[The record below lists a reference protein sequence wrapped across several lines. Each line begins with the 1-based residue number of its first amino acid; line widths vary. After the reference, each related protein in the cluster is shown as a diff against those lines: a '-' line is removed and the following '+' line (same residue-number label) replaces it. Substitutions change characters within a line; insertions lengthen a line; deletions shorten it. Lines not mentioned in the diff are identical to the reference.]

1 MSRRSSMLDGF
12 AYGVLNEILAGF
24 RGRNGYAKPSR
35 YEVILYPPS
44 GARGTKSKSSGA
56 LSNIWAQLM
65 RKQVGGG
72 QARNVGL
79 RCSQISFPGRTLD
92 TTPDTNIYGPTR
104 DIVQGYSY
112 ANITGIF
119 QLSSDLREK
128 EFFESWQRLAFDP
141 QDWSLGYF
149 DDYAGQLEIF
159 QLDEEDR
166 RKNGVRLIE
175 CFPQTIAD
183 LGLDANQAG
192 NVSTLQITF
201 SYRYWNS
208 LTEEA
213 DLPRP
218 VSERLT
224 ELAVNTVERK
234 ILSQIPKVLSRL

>member
-1 MSRRSSMLDGF
+1 
-12 AYGVLNEILAGF
+12 
-24 RGRNGYAKPSR
+24 
-35 YEVILYPPS
+35 
-44 GARGTKSKSSGA
+44 
-56 LSNIWAQLM
+56 M

-159 QLDEEDR
+159 QLDETDR
-166 RKNGVRLIE
+166 RRNGVRLIE

-183 LGLDANQAG
+183 IGLDANQAG